1 MKSTVFREH
10 LSPSDQ
16 GDDNEIDIA
25 PVMNMFIILVT
36 FLVSM
41 AVFTHVAILEFSVPP
56 NVGGG
61 LDQSKGKPKLR
72 LTVRLGSDYMG
83 IVLGDRLLDSLPVE
97 QGKFPFD
104 TLAAKLQ
111 IRRRENASL
120 GALQDEIIIA
130 SRDEIA
136 FKQVVHIMDICR
148 ETGFL
153 KIGLSSATVNP
164 ESGK

>member
-1 MKSTVFREH
+1 MKLSLFREH
-10 LSPSDQ
+10 LSSSDQ
-16 GDDNEIDIA
+16 GDDSEIDIA

-41 AVFTHVAILEFSVPP
+41 TVFTHVAILEFSVPP
-56 NVGGG
+56 NVSRG
-61 LDQSKGKPKLR
+61 LDQSNGKPRLR

-83 IVLGDRLLDSLPVE
+83 IVLGDKLLDSLPVE
-97 QGKFPFD
+97 QGIFPFD
-104 TLAAKLQ
+104 TFAAKLR
-111 IRRRENASL
+111 IRRNENTL
-120 GALQDEIIIA
+120 HDEIVIA

-148 ETGFL
+148 ETGFF